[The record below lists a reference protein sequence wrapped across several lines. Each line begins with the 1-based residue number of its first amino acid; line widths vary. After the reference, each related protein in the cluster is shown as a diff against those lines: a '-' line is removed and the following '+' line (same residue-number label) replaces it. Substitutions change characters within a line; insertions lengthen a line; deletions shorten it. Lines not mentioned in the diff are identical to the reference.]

1 MSNQPIIQ
9 DLNKK
14 LKKLKKK
21 KVDILNKE
29 LKNKIKIKK
38 GRDGRANYYK
48 KINFGFSEGVPIYH
62 SKIE

>member
-1 MSNQPIIQ
+1 M
-9 DLNKK
+9 
-14 LKKLKKK
+14 KKLKKK

-48 KINFGFSEGVPIYH
+48 KINVGFSEGVPIDH
-62 SKIE
+62 SKME